1 MKIRFN
7 PVIKGCFAAVLL
19 ASVGNAAAATTLN
32 ALFMTQA
39 AYSEND
45 IRAMTQEFQ
54 KAHPDVQV
62 NLEFVPYEA
71 LHDKIVA
78 ARGAGGR
85 PSRPRRNALQGD
97 AGRGTA
103 SDRACR

>member
-1 MKIRFN
+1 MKTRFT
-7 PVIKGCFAAVLL
+7 PTLKGCFAALLL
-19 ASVGNAAAATTLN
+19 ASAGSASAATTLN

-45 IRAMTQEFQ
+45 IRAMTQEFE

-78 ARGAGGR
+78 ARGT
-85 PSRPRRNALQGD
+85 RR
-97 AGRGTA
+97 RW
-103 SDRACR
+103 